1 MENFNQKRKKKLDT
15 GDLIAA
21 ISFFL
26 MAVLGIIMIGLS
38 YMKGGVE

>member
-1 MENFNQKRKKKLDT
+1 MKTFNNNRKQKLDI